1 MHTYYQLLGLP
12 SDYNSSNYT
21 PPTEANCI
29 IDVLC
34 KKHDGISVE
43 AKGVQRYC
51 WKNHVNELFE
61 KKILK
66 GNADAGFTSLLD
78 PMYFESNFKE
88 INKVY
93 DKYTLSVGEFDE
105 RIFLSMNN
113 CICL

>member
-1 MHTYYQLLGLP
+1 M
-12 SDYNSSNYT
+12 
-21 PPTEANCI
+21 
-29 IDVLC
+29 
-34 KKHDGISVE
+34 E

-78 PMYFESNFKE
+78 PLYFESNFKE

-105 RIFLSMNN
+105 RIFLSKF
-113 CICL
+113 L